1 MYRPTAEWPTR
12 KPTYRPTHPT
22 MPNMPSEPTNVPTVV
37 PSVDPTSWPTMWP
50 SPSPTN
56 KWPTNKPTEEP
67 TGSPTTTPIDYVS
80 TSSTT
85 EWPTPEPTPNPLT
98 NPVAAPTRSPTLRPS
113 IEPTSNPITAV
124 TTEPILWSL
133 TTTDVTTIGC
143 PVCMADTVFVDPYL
157 DEEKGYFAV
166 PLPPKD
172 VQYSAQSESV
182 NLDVGVNNAL
192 SNDRDP
198 ITSVL
203 MADVKGGGDSDKKID
218 FSTLCYIVLLLII
231 SCNAVVCSWHVMK
244 GERREAIMGY
254 FAGKKITAKMNET
267 DVSDSDSEMDE
278 ELDYYDDREDDDDEY
293 RTSSEPDH
301 DSQAL
306 NESDRGL

>member
-1 MYRPTAEWPTR
+1 
-12 KPTYRPTHPT
+12 
-22 MPNMPSEPTNVPTVV
+22 
-37 PSVDPTSWPTMWP
+37 
-50 SPSPTN
+50 
-56 KWPTNKPTEEP
+56 
-67 TGSPTTTPIDYVS
+67 
-80 TSSTT
+80 
-85 EWPTPEPTPNPLT
+85 L
-98 NPVAAPTRSPTLRPS
+98 
-113 IEPTSNPITAV
+113 
-124 TTEPILWSL
+124 
-133 TTTDVTTIGC
+133 
-143 PVCMADTVFVDPYL
+143 ADAVFVDPYL
-157 DEEKGYFAV
+157 DDDKGYFAV

-172 VQYSAQSESV
+172 VQYSAAAQSESV
-182 NLDVGVNNAL
+182 IDVDGAADSALTNN
-192 SNDRDP
+192 RDP

-203 MADVKGGGDSDKKID
+203 MADVKGGGSTDKKID

-231 SCNAVVCSWHVMK
+231 SCNAIVCSWHVMK

-254 FAGKKITAKMNET
+254 FAGKKITAKMSET